1 MLNTKKSSDKFDP
14 TDKCFTLRLHPTV
27 IWIGIICSVFFIGLI
42 ILSTVVFPNKT
53 STIWVELEFG
63 IFAILGALLALYGF
77 KYKIVF
83 LEDKIIKYSMLRK
96 NQIFIS
102 SITQIE
108 MVQDNL
114 KIYSN
119 DKKVFSYNDGSG
131 QSHTVRWGKRFF
143 SL

>member
-1 MLNTKKSSDKFDP
+1 M
-14 TDKCFTLRLHPTV
+14 
-27 IWIGIICSVFFIGLI
+27 
-42 ILSTVVFPNKT
+42 
-53 STIWVELEFG
+53 ELEFG

-114 KIYSN
+114 RIYSN
-119 DKKVFSYNDGSG
+119 DIKVININILCMGFGMAIQRLKEKG
-131 QSHTVRWGKRFF
+131 I
-143 SL
+143 SLN